1 MEVSVFVAAGDDK
14 GARLDVFLADK
25 LPDISRSRIKGCI
38 EMGLVKVRGEQVSKA
53 GYPLKEGD
61 LVEIAV
67 ADAVELSVEPENLPL
82 NIVYQDSDFAV
93 INKAQGMV
101 THPAAGSPD
110 GTLVNAVLYHI
121 KDLSGINGVLRPG
134 IVHRLDKDTSGLI
147 LIAKNDCAHLSLTT
161 QIAEKTAKRFYIAL
175 VDGNV
180 KADEGV
186 IEQPV
191 DRNPKDRKKM
201 AVVKDGR
208 PAKTAYKVLERFG
221 RYTLMEF
228 ELFTG
233 RTHQIRV
240 HCAYMRHPVVGDP
253 LYGGSNAFGLKG
265 QLLHAARLVVNH
277 PSTGERMEFTA
288 PLPDYFREVLAKL
301 RKTLA

>member
-1 MEVSVFVAAGDDK
+1 MEVSVFVAAAEDK
-14 GARLDVFLADK
+14 GSRLDVFLADK

-38 EMGLVKVRGEQVSKA
+38 EMGMVRVRGEQVAKG
-53 GYPLKEGD
+53 GYALKEGD

-82 NIVYQDSDFAV
+82 NIVYQDADFAV
-93 INKAQGMV
+93 INKVQGMV
-101 THPAAGSPD
+101 THPAAGSPN

-147 LIAKNDCAHLSLTT
+147 LIAKNDCAHISLTS
-161 QIAEKTAKRFYIAL
+161 QIAEKTAKRYYIAL
-175 VDGNV
+175 VDGNI
-180 KADEGV
+180 KEDSGV
-186 IEQPV
+186 IDEPV

-201 AVVKDGR
+201 AVVKGGR
-208 PAKTAYKVLERFG
+208 PAKTAYKVIERFG
-221 RYTLMEF
+221 KYTLVGF

-240 HCAYMRHPVVGDP
+240 HCAYMKHPVTGDP

-277 PSTGERMEFTA
+277 PATGERMEFTA
-288 PLPDYFREVLAKL
+288 PLPDYFREVLEKL

>member
-1 MEVSVFVAAGDDK
+1 MEVSVFVAAGEDK

-38 EMGLVKVRGEQVSKA
+38 EMGMVKVRGEQVSKA

-265 QLLHAARLVVNH
+265 QLLHAAMLVVNH

>member
-38 EMGLVKVRGEQVSKA
+38 EMGMVKVRGEQVSKA

-228 ELFTG
+228 ELFTS

>member
-38 EMGLVKVRGEQVSKA
+38 EMGMVKVRGEQVSKA

>member
-38 EMGLVKVRGEQVSKA
+38 EMGMVKVRGEQVSKA

-265 QLLHAARLVVNH
+265 QLLHAAMLVVNH

>member
-38 EMGLVKVRGEQVSKA
+38 EMGMVKVRGEQVSKG
-53 GYPLKEGD
+53 GYALKEGD

>member
-38 EMGLVKVRGEQVSKA
+38 EMGMVKVRGEQVSKA

-191 DRNPKDRKKM
+191 DRNPRDRKKM

>member
-1 MEVSVFVAAGDDK
+1 MEVSVFVAAAEDK
-14 GARLDVFLADK
+14 GSRLDVFLADK

-38 EMGLVKVRGEQVSKA
+38 EMGMVRVRGEQVAKG
-53 GYPLKEGD
+53 GYALKEGD

-82 NIVYQDSDFAV
+82 NIVYQDADFAV
-93 INKAQGMV
+93 INKVQGMV
-101 THPAAGSPD
+101 THPAAGSPN

-147 LIAKNDCAHLSLTT
+147 LIAKNDCAHISLTS
-161 QIAEKTAKRFYIAL
+161 QIAEKTAKRYYIAL
-175 VDGNV
+175 VDGNI
-180 KADEGV
+180 KEDSGV
-186 IEQPV
+186 IDEPV

-201 AVVKDGR
+201 AVVKGGR
-208 PAKTAYKVLERFG
+208 PAKTAYKVIERFG
-221 RYTLMEF
+221 KYTLVGF

-240 HCAYMRHPVVGDP
+240 HCAYMKHPVTGDP
-253 LYGGSNAFGLKG
+253 LYGGSNAFGQKG

-277 PSTGERMEFTA
+277 PATGERMEFTA
-288 PLPDYFREVLAKL
+288 PLPDYFREVLEKL

>member
-38 EMGLVKVRGEQVSKA
+38 EMGMVKVRGEQVSKA

-253 LYGGSNAFGLKG
+253 RYGGSNAFGLKG

>member
-1 MEVSVFVAAGDDK
+1 MEVSVFVAAGEDK

-38 EMGLVKVRGEQVSKA
+38 EMGMVKVRGEQVSKA

-240 HCAYMRHPVVGDP
+240 HCAYMKHPVVGDP

-288 PLPDYFREVLAKL
+288 PLPDYFREVLVKL

>member
-1 MEVSVFVAAGDDK
+1 MEVSFFVAAAEDK
-14 GARLDVFLADK
+14 GERLDVFLADK
-25 LPDISRSRIKGCI
+25 LPEISRSRVKGCI
-38 EMGLVKVRGEQVSKA
+38 EMGMVKVRGEQVSKG
-53 GYPLKEGD
+53 GYALKEGD
-61 LVEIAV
+61 LVEISV

-82 NIVYQDSDFAV
+82 NIVYQDADFAV

-101 THPAAGSPD
+101 THPAAGSPQ

-147 LIAKNDCAHLSLTT
+147 LIAKNDCAHLSLTA
-161 QIAEKTAKRFYIAL
+161 QIAEKTAKRYYIAL
-175 VDGNV
+175 LDGNL
-180 KADEGV
+180 KEDSGI

-201 AVVKDGR
+201 AVVKGGR
-208 PAKTAYKVLERFG
+208 LAKTAYRVIERFG
-221 RYTLMEF
+221 KYTLAEF

-265 QLLHAARLVVNH
+265 QLLHACRLVVNH
-277 PSTGERMEFTA
+277 PASGERMEFTA

>member
-1 MEVSVFVAAGDDK
+1 MEVSVFVAAGEDK

-38 EMGLVKVRGEQVSKA
+38 EMGMVKVRGEQVSKA

-186 IEQPV
+186 IELPV

-240 HCAYMRHPVVGDP
+240 HCAYMKHPVVGDP

-288 PLPDYFREVLAKL
+288 PLPDYFREVLVKL

>member
-1 MEVSVFVAAGDDK
+1 MEVSVFVAAGEDK

-38 EMGLVKVRGEQVSKA
+38 EMGMVKVRGEQVSKA

-288 PLPDYFREVLAKL
+288 PLPDYFREVLVKL

>member
-1 MEVSVFVAAGDDK
+1 MEVSVFVAAGEDK

-38 EMGLVKVRGEQVSKA
+38 EMGMVKVRGEQVSKA

>member
-1 MEVSVFVAAGDDK
+1 MEVSVFVAAGEDK

-38 EMGLVKVRGEQVSKA
+38 EMGMVKVRGEQVSKA

-240 HCAYMRHPVVGDP
+240 HCAYMKHPVVGDP

>member
-1 MEVSVFVAAGDDK
+1 MEVSFFVAAAEDK
-14 GARLDVFLADK
+14 GERLDVFLADK
-25 LPDISRSRIKGCI
+25 LPEISRSRVKGCI
-38 EMGLVKVRGEQVSKA
+38 EMGMVKVRGEQVSKA

>member
-38 EMGLVKVRGEQVSKA
+38 EMGMVKVRGEQVSKA

-180 KADEGV
+180 KADAGV

>member
-38 EMGLVKVRGEQVSKA
+38 EMGMVKVRGEQVSKA

-240 HCAYMRHPVVGDP
+240 HCAYMKHPVVGDP